1 MKKLLAIVQDP
12 DNSKDFIKYLIHM
25 AGGLDMKLHLLNI
38 QSPMNYPLGVPSST
52 GQASA
57 HLELSLKKRTEE
69 AQHILDKLTRDISSG
84 SSPKVSIETSSETG
98 PTLSVIDQYM
108 SEKQTSLI
116 ILKSDENGSLFSQN
130 LSNMEI
136 IRNFNCPVWI
146 IPGNNEYQAF
156 DEIVYATDYN
166 EADVSTLRKLVG
178 LLAGFSPNVT
188 ALHILDDLDFEAKI
202 RRAGF
207 KEMLRNQIGYEKLAV
222 KSLDSKED
230 SDLGLLVNDFASL
243 VNAKLIVVL
252 KENKQFLERIFNQDN
267 TKKIIREANIPVLI
281 YHEN

>member
-38 QSPMNYPLGVPSST
+38 QSPMNYPLGVPSFT

-69 AQHILDKLTRDISSG
+69 AQQILDKLARDISSG
-84 SSPKVSIETSSETG
+84 SSPKVSIEASSETG
-98 PTLSVIDQYM
+98 PTLSVIDQYV
-108 SEKQTSLI
+108 SEKEISLI
-116 ILKSDENGSLFSQN
+116 IFKSDENGRLFSQD

-136 IRNFNCPVWI
+136 IRNSNCPVWI
-146 IPGNNEYQAF
+146 IPRNTEFQPF

-166 EADVSTLRKLVG
+166 EADVPTLKKLVG
-178 LLAGFSPNVT
+178 LLSPFSPNIT
-188 ALHILDDLDFEAKI
+188 ALHILDDKDFETKI
-202 RRAGF
+202 KQSGF
-207 KEMLRNQIGYEKLAV
+207 QEMLRNQIAYEKITV
-222 KSLDSKED
+222 KSLDAKED

-243 VNAKLIVVL
+243 VSAKLIVVL
-252 KENKQFLERIFNQDN
+252 KENKQFLERIFNPDK